1 MEKAVTT
8 RADTDD
14 DESDEYTDEDDDDE
28 VRACGS
34 TATSATATA
43 LPPPRLC
50 HRLRHR
56 HLRRHLLRHR
66 LRHRLTQ
73 SSDSRRL
80 STGAPCA
87 VRSQEDEDDDEPG
100 DFDESE
106 PVPTASSLSADP
118 GERPLGIM
126 VCPPVESRPPCH
138 RHSRP
143 KRLVGPGWPPPEAAR
158 GIPARP

>member
-1 MEKAVTT
+1 M
-8 RADTDD
+8 
-14 DESDEYTDEDDDDE
+14 
-28 VRACGS
+28 
-34 TATSATATA
+34 
-43 LPPPRLC
+43 
-50 HRLRHR
+50 
-56 HLRRHLLRHR
+56 
-66 LRHRLTQ
+66 
-73 SSDSRRL
+73 
-80 STGAPCA
+80 
-87 VRSQEDEDDDEPG
+87 RSQEDEDDDDDDEPG

-158 GIPARP
+158 GIPGRP